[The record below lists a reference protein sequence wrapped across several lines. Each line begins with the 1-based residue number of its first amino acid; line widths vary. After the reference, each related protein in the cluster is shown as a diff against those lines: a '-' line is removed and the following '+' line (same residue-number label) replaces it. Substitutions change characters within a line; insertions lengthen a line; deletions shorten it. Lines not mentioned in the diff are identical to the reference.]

1 MNAEHQQPLMLGTS
15 EGSDRMNETEQTL
28 ASVGYASTRAS
39 IGSGRSDIV
48 DTPQD
53 WSVKTISEVAV
64 VRTGPFGSALHER
77 DYVDDGTPIIT
88 VEHLSERGIVH
99 EGLPL
104 VSDADR
110 SRLAEYELR
119 AGDIV
124 FSRVGSIDRN
134 SLISKEESGWLF
146 SGRLLRVRTLDD
158 AIYPPYLSYHFHSE
172 PFKRRVRTVAVG
184 QTMASL
190 NTNILNAVCVV
201 LPSTPEQHA
210 IAEALSDVDD
220 LLGALEAVIAK
231 KQDIKRA
238 AMQQLLTG
246 KTRLPGFTEE
256 WKRVQVGDVAAAQQ
270 GGTPPKSRTE
280 YWDGDIPFV
289 TGADLSEFSVSRDN
303 ARSFLTV
310 EGLNSG
316 ATVICEPGA
325 LLLATRT
332 RVGLVSMASEIM
344 GASQDITLLKPK
356 DLVEPP
362 YLCRALMSQSDLL
375 LRSARG
381 TTIQGISRGEVDSIP
396 ILLPPRPEQHA
407 IATALSDMDAE
418 IAALEERRDKID
430 AIKQGMMQVLL
441 TGRVRLV
448 KPDVVAEA
456 SSC

>member
-1 MNAEHQQPLMLGTS
+1 MDRGQIQAKVHLAGGAQPAGRNEEWPTMTLGAVADIKTGATPSTQVPKYWNGTIPWCIPTDITGTPGKYLLTTERTITEDGLNSCGASLLPTGSLLLCSRATVGDVKIAASTVCTNQGFKSLICKDGTS
-15 EGSDRMNETEQTL
+15 NEFLYYLLLTLKSRIIQRATGSTFLEIAKRD
-28 ASVGYASTRAS
+28 VAS
-39 IGSGRSDIV
+39 I
-48 DTPQD
+48 
-53 WSVKTISEVAV
+53 EVLV
-64 VRTGPFGSALHER
+64 P
-77 DYVDDGTPIIT
+77 
-88 VEHLSERGIVH
+88 
-99 EGLPL
+99 PL
-104 VSDADR
+104 
-110 SRLAEYELR
+110 
-119 AGDIV
+119 
-124 FSRVGSIDRN
+124 
-134 SLISKEESGWLF
+134 
-146 SGRLLRVRTLDD
+146 
-158 AIYPPYLSYHFHSE
+158 
-172 PFKRRVRTVAVG
+172 
-184 QTMASL
+184 
-190 NTNILNAVCVV
+190 
-201 LPSTPEQHA
+201 PEQRA
-210 IAEALSDVDD
+210 IAEALSDVDG
-220 LLGALEAVIAK
+220 LLGALEVLIAK
-231 KQDIKRA
+231 KWDIKRA
-238 AMQQLLTG
+238 TMQQLLTG
-246 KTRLPGFTEE
+246 KTRLPGFTEQ

-332 RVGLVSMASEIM
+332 RVGLVSMASETM

-362 YLCRALMSQSDLL
+362 YLCRALMSQTDLL

-381 TTIQGISRGEVDSIP
+381 TTIQGISRGEVNSIP

-456 SSC
+456 SAC